1 VAATNIEAPKQKELF
16 GHPIGLTYLFL
27 TEMWERFSFYGMR
40 ALLTLYMVKILFVM
54 PDVGE
59 KVMGYSA
66 IKGFLESVF
75 GPLAVQPLS
84 SQIYG
89 FYTAFVYLTPFFGG
103 LLADRYIGKRNA
115 VILGGILMTIGHF
128 LMAVQSLFFPA
139 LFFLILGNGAFKPN
153 ISTQVGELY
162 KHGDPRRDR
171 AFSIFYVGINVGA
184 FFSPLVCGTLGQSSL
199 GYHWGFGAAG
209 VGMIIGLVIY
219 LLGQKHLP
227 EEALRQERKENKETV
242 KQPLTSVEKRRIAA
256 LMTICFCTIFFWAAY
271 EQQGNTIQLW
281 VDQYTNWKIGSWTIP
296 SSWYQSLNPFLIFSL
311 TPIIISFWAWQS
323 RRGKEPMTVVK
334 MAIGIGLVGIAFVVM
349 VLAALAY
356 SPEHP
361 NSAFYLILFTFIITL
376 GELYVSPIGLSLVT
390 KLAPA
395 RMVSMLMG
403 VWFLATFIG
412 NYAAG
417 YIGTF
422 FNKVP
427 KPVFFGMVGAL
438 AVAVAVLLVLL
449 IKPIQKGIGGAEA
462 AQDL

>member
-1 VAATNIEAPKQKELF
+1 MEAPKQKELF
-16 GHPIGLTYLFL
+16 GHPIGLSYLFL

-40 ALLTLYMVKILFVM
+40 ALLTLYMVKVLFVM

-59 KVMGYSA
+59 RVMGYTA
-66 IKGFLESVF
+66 IKGFLEGIF

-103 LLADRYIGKRNA
+103 LIADRYIGKRNA

-128 LMAVQSLFFPA
+128 LMAVESQFFLA

-199 GYHWGFGAAG
+199 GYHSGFAAAG
-209 VGMIIGLVIY
+209 VGMIVGLVIY

-227 EEALRQERKENKETV
+227 EEALRQARLEHKPVER
-242 KQPLTSVEKRRIAA
+242 QPMTTVEKRRIAA
-256 LMTICFCTIFFWAAY
+256 LLTICFCTIFFWAAY

-281 VDQYTNWKIGSWTIP
+281 VDQYTNWKIGGWTIP

-311 TPIIISFWAWQS
+311 TPVIVGFWAWLS

-334 MAIGIGLVGIAFVVM
+334 MAIGIGLVGLAFAVM

-356 SPEHP
+356 SPERP
-361 NSAFYLILFTFIITL
+361 NSAFYLILFTLLITL

-427 KPVFFGMVGAL
+427 KPVFFGMVGAM

-449 IKPIQKGIGGAEA
+449 IKPIQSGIGGAEA